1 MTENRRSLV
10 MGVGTSD
17 CLGNEIPINSDM
29 SIFVAL
35 DIIITSYTLRFIKS
49 SYRGILLG

>member
-35 DIIITSYTLRFIKS
+35 DIIITSSTLENPV
-49 SYRGILLG
+49 